1 MRRGHSAEARTSPWV
16 ATGEIRRPR
25 RRSRQAP
32 DDLGSRRDHTGG
44 AEVLTASYT
53 FLSFFWDVL
62 LFFAWL
68 IWFWLLITVFAD
80 LFRRHDESGWTKA
93 AWIVFV
99 ILLPYVGVL
108 VYLIAEHKGMEE
120 RNAQRAQAAQQQFE
134 LYVQSV
140 ARSDPSEQIARAKTL
155 LDNGSITQAE
165 FDQIKRKALV

>member
-1 MRRGHSAEARTSPWV
+1 M
-16 ATGEIRRPR
+16 
-25 RRSRQAP
+25 
-32 DDLGSRRDHTGG
+32 
-44 AEVLTASYT
+44 TASYT

-120 RNAQRAQAAQQQFE
+120 RNALRAQAAQHQFDQ
-134 LYVQSV
+134 YVQSV
-140 ARSDPSEQIARAKTL
+140 AARNDPSEQIAKAKTL
-155 LDNGSITQAE
+155 LDDGTITQAE